1 MNIKKKLGRQ
11 ADDYLDQFEN
21 ETFHQEVREELFPQ
35 HTPARKRIRPKQV
48 WISFAATMAIAC
60 VVLVCCLTLLT
71 PSTGKP
77 SGNPVKPPEKE
88 YFFEN
93 ECEEIGYLTQVNDD
107 LDNAFIF
114 NNLNYDITRKYDSLS
129 NDTLYYQL
137 IYINDA
143 MLETINIYVYT
154 NKYYKLEWNDERC
167 DMNSTLKGVEVKYI
181 SNYKNLDFYY
191 EVNTTAYITLDN
203 AKIYVEYNGVSLDG
217 QSNNFLQA
225 LAQIIK

>member
-1 MNIKKKLGRQ
+1 MNIKRKLGRQ

-35 HTPARKRIRPKQV
+35 PTPARKRIRPKQV

-93 ECEEIGYLTQVNDD
+93 EKQESCSLDQINSSLDGSIAFDIAQCET
-107 LDNAFIF
+107 
-114 NNLNYDITRKYDSLS
+114 TRKFDSIS
-129 NDTLYYQL
+129 NDTLYYQ
-137 IYINDA
+137 ISYINED
-143 MLETINIYVYT
+143 MLEETKIQVYT
-154 NKYYKLEWNDERC
+154 NEFYQFDWNVSDANTSDIIKE
-167 DMNSTLKGVEVKYI
+167 
-181 SNYKNLDFYY
+181 FYVHY
-191 EVNTTAYITLDN
+191 LTSYHDQEFYFTVFTQAYITLDN

>member
-21 ETFHQEVREELFPQ
+21 EQFHQEVREELFPQ
-35 HTPARKRIRPKQV
+35 PTPARKRIRPKQV

-77 SGNPVKPPEKE
+77 SGDPVKPPEKE

-93 ECEEIGYLTQVNDD
+93 EKQESCA
-107 LDNAFIF
+107 LDQINSSLDGSIAF
-114 NNLNYDITRKYDSLS
+114 DIAQCDTTRKFDSVS
-129 NDTLYYQL
+129 NDTLYYQIVYINEDML
-137 IYINDA
+137 EDIRLQIYINDA
-143 MLETINIYVYT
+143 YKFDWHIN
-154 NKYYKLEWNDERC
+154 RC
-167 DMNSTLKGVEVKYI
+167 D
-181 SNYKNLDFYY
+181 SNAKIKDINVDYLTSYSDQEFYFT
-191 EVNTTAYITLDN
+191 VFTQAYITLDN
-203 AKIYVEYNGVSLDG
+203 AKIYVEYSGVSLDG

>member
-21 ETFHQEVREELFPQ
+21 EQFHQEVKEELFPQ
-35 HTPARKRIRPKQV
+35 PTRARKRIRPKQV
-48 WISFAATMAIAC
+48 WIGFATTMAIAC

-71 PSTGKP
+71 PSAGQP
-77 SGNPVKPPEKE
+77 SGDPVKPPEKE

-93 ECEEIGYLTQVNDD
+93 EEQQISNLIQVNND
-107 LDNAFIF
+107 LNNEIEF
-114 NNLNYDITRKYDSLS
+114 NDLSFTVVRKYDSLS

-137 IYINDA
+137 TYINDA
-143 MLETINIYVYT
+143 MIETINIYVYI
-154 NKYYKLEWNDERC
+154 NEYYKFHWNESDADTTNEI
-167 DMNSTLKGVEVKYI
+167 KGINVQYLTSY
-181 SNYKNLDFYY
+181 SNQEFYFT
-191 EVNTTAYITLDN
+191 VFTQAYITLDN

-217 QSNNFLQA
+217 QSNNFLEA